1 MIWPRVVHVTGRSG
15 TGSVW
20 DFEMSSAPHHRSV
33 PKSVDGWKT
42 LKKIKWGLFVA
53 VLLYMKINNQKLL
66 IKNKKF

>member
-33 PKSVDGWKT
+33 PKSVDGGKT
-42 LKKIKWGLFVA
+42 LKKIKWGLFV